1 MQGTSWAFAVWVSG
15 TMTDAESPEQSGET
29 LLTVVEP
36 LSVNPRSLRYRAIA
50 IWLLGFAA
58 LAGAATWGY
67 MRYRAPSSE
76 PIAVP
81 LHTVERSMV
90 ELTVTSGGTL
100 ALGGQQTL
108 KSPQN
113 EATVEQVLVEVRT
126 LVEAGQPLLILRD
139 RSNEREVRSQQVE
152 IQKIQLDLNR
162 NQEKVAEVEQR
173 VTAAIEQYQESQEL
187 AAQGFISEDEVRE
200 DENDLDRVRSELKD
214 AQLTVIK
221 SELDLKTAT
230 ETLGLLEQQFNDRV
244 ITSPIDG
251 VVLEVQVSAGEAIA
265 TDTNLLTLGD
275 PTQEIVNLQLSTLD
289 AAKVSL
295 NQPARIRAIG
305 PDAQDFDGRV
315 VALAPQALSASNGGS
330 SQEGQARVTAKVK
343 LDSASQALIPGG
355 FVSVDIIT
363 EQQKDVLVVPPE
375 AIQRDQGEP
384 FVWIRNQRGN
394 AAQQPIEL
402 GLQGLDL
409 VAVTEGLNVGDQ
421 IALVPP
427 TMTVTPGMPLSES
440 PALPIPEE
448 FNQ

>member
-1 MQGTSWAFAVWVSG
+1 
-15 TMTDAESPEQSGET
+15 MTDARSPEQPGET
-29 LLTVVEP
+29 LLTAVEP
-36 LSVNPRSLRYRAIA
+36 LSANPRSLRYRAIA

-81 LHTVERSMV
+81 LHTVERSTV

-162 NQEKVAEVEQR
+162 NQEKVTEVEQR
-173 VTAAIEQYQESQEL
+173 VAAAIEQYQESQEL

-221 SELDLKTAT
+221 SELDLKTAA
-230 ETLGLLEQQFNDRV
+230 ETLDLLEQQFNDRV
-244 ITSPIDG
+244 ITSPIEG

-265 TDTNLLTLGD
+265 TDKSLLTLGD

-315 VALAPQALSASNGGS
+315 VALAPQALSASNGGGS
-330 SQEGQARVTAKVK
+330 SQEGQARVTAQVK
-343 LDSASQALIPGG
+343 LDSASQALIPGS

-394 AAQQPIEL
+394 ATQQPIEL

-427 TMTVTPGMPLSES
+427 TMTVTPGMPLSDS
-440 PALPIPEE
+440 PAFPIPEE
-448 FNQ
+448 FDQ

>member
-1 MQGTSWAFAVWVSG
+1 
-15 TMTDAESPEQSGET
+15 MTDARSPEQPGET
-29 LLTVVEP
+29 LLTAVEP
-36 LSVNPRSLRYRAIA
+36 LSANSRSLRYRAIA

-81 LHTVERSMV
+81 LHTVERSTV

-221 SELDLKTAT
+221 SGLDLKTAA
-230 ETLGLLEQQFNDRV
+230 ETLDLLEQQFNDRV

-265 TDTNLLTLGD
+265 TDKSLLTLGD

-343 LDSASQALIPGG
+343 LDSASQALIPGS

-363 EQQKDVLVVPPE
+363 EQQKNVLVVPPE

-409 VAVTEGLNVGDQ
+409 VAVTEGLSVGDQ

-427 TMTVTPGMPLSES
+427 TMTVTPGMPRSES

>member
-1 MQGTSWAFAVWVSG
+1 
-15 TMTDAESPEQSGET
+15 MTDAESPEQSGET